1 MKNFKMAFWLLV
13 AATVAASIIYAAYPQ
28 VRLATVIAT
37 IILAAILLVNRL
49 IDPRWDLSDRQREI
63 ETRWRIPAAA
73 ALTAFVLIVTI
84 GETGFRTVSGTLQV
98 ALLCVIVCLAA
109 YYFFFPKKAK
119 KKD

>member
-1 MKNFKMAFWLLV
+1 MKNFTMGFWLLV

-28 VRLATVIAT
+28 VRLATVIAA
-37 IILAAILLVNRL
+37 IILVAILVVNRF
-49 IDPRWDLSDRQREI
+49 IDPRWDLSDRQREF
-63 ETRWRIPAAA
+63 ERRWRIPAAA

-84 GETGFRTVSGTLQV
+84 GENGFRTVSGTLQV